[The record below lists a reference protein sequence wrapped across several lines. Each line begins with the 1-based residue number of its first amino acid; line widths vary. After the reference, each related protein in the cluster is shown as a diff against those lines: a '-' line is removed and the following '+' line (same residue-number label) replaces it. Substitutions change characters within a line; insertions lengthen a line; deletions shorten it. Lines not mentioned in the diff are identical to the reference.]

1 MDRSNWGNPTMK
13 TLAGCSILVGALLA
27 ASGALA
33 YEVTQVSGGGKVA
46 GKVTFK
52 GAAPAP
58 KVLPITK
65 DNAVCGSG
73 NREIVEVQ
81 AKGGN
86 LAGAV
91 VYVAKIDKGKAWGD
105 AEKAVLDQKGCRFT
119 PEVLVVRK
127 DTDLTIRNSDP
138 VLHNIHTYEIIGT
151 VRRTMFNVGQP
162 DKGDMKQPVKM
173 KRSNAIK
180 IECDAH
186 DFMHAWAFA
195 ADSPYVAVTRDD
207 GSFAIDNLPA
217 GDYELKAWHP
227 VLGEKS
233 ATVNV
238 KGGAAASASF
248 EFSK

>member
-1 MDRSNWGNPTMK
+1 MK
-13 TLAGCSILVGALLA
+13 TLSGCAVVAGALLA
-27 ASGALA
+27 ATSVCA
-33 YEVTQVSGGGKVA
+33 YDVVPVSGGGKVA
-46 GKVTFK
+46 GKVAFK
-52 GAAPAP
+52 GAAGAP
-58 KVLPITK
+58 KALPITK

-73 NREIVEVQ
+73 NREIVEVA

-91 VYVAKIDKGKAWGD
+91 VYVAKIDRGKAWGE
-105 AEKAVLDQKGCRFT
+105 AEKPLLDQKGCRFN
-119 PEVLVVRK
+119 PSVLVVKK
-127 DTDLTIRNSDP
+127 DSELTIRNSDP

-162 DKGDMKQPVKM
+162 DKGDMQQPVKM
-173 KRSNAIK
+173 RRSNVVK

-186 DFMHAWAFA
+186 DFMHAWGFA
-195 ADSPYVAVTRDD
+195 ADNPYAAVTKED
-207 GSFAIDNLPA
+207 GSFTIDNLPP

-233 ATVNV
+233 ATVSV
-238 KGGAAASASF
+238 KGAAAASASF